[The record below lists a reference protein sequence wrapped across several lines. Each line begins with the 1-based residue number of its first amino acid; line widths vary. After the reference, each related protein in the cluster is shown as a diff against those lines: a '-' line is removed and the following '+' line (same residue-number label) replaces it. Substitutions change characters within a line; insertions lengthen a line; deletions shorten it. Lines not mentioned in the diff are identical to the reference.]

1 MPRELP
7 CAHPEAAVQ
16 PLAHLLWRLQ
26 ELYAI
31 QLLLETVIQ
40 LLLEIVDVL
49 ENLFDTV
56 AVSVDLILESLKR
69 WKPKQC
75 THRLPSAPGC
85 STEGSG
91 RA

>member
-1 MPRELP
+1 MLRGLP

-16 PLAHLLWRLQ
+16 PLAHLLWRLH
-26 ELYAI
+26 EHYAI

-56 AVSVDLILESLKR
+56 AVPVDLILESLKR